1 MENELGEWVKE
12 ENQIGELLIR
22 FYSNLFTL
30 SNPTNLDPVLNGVQP
45 RVFRSMNDDLL
56 RLFEASEVQRALEQM
71 KSDTALGLD
80 GFPPLFFK

>member
-1 MENELGEWVKE
+1 MENELGKWVKE

-30 SNPTNLDPVLNGVQP
+30 SNPTNLDPVLNGVQL
-45 RVFRSMNDDLL
+45 RIFRSMNDDLL
-56 RLFEASEVQRALEQM
+56 RLFEASEVQRALKQM

>member
-1 MENELGEWVKE
+1 MENELGKWVKE

-22 FYSNLFTL
+22 FYSNLFTS

-45 RVFRSMNDDLL
+45 RVFRSMNEDLL
-56 RLFEASEVQRALEQM
+56 RLFEASEVQRALKQM